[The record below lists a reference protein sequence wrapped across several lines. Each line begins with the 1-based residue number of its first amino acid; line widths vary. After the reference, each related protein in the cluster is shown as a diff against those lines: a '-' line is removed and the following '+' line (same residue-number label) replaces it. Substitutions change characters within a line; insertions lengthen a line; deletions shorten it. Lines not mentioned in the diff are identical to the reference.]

1 MTGWQFWIDR
11 GGTFTDVVAR
21 APDGRVVARKLLS
34 ENPGAYADAAVQG
47 IRDVLGLAPADPVPS
62 DAIEV
67 VKMGTTVATNALL
80 ERKGEPTLLVITR
93 GFADALRIG
102 YQARPEIFARQILLP
117 EQLYSR
123 VEEVDERVAADGTVL
138 VPPDL
143 ATLRPNLEQA
153 RAQGLRAVAIVC
165 MHGYR
170 YPAHERAIAEL
181 AREVGFAQVST
192 SHETSPLIKL
202 VGRGDTAIVDAYLSP
217 ILRRYVDRVSD
228 ALGGVR
234 LQFMQS
240 SGGLTDAALFQG
252 RDAILSGPAGG
263 IVGAREVAR
272 QAGCE
277 RIITFD
283 MGGTSTDVAH
293 YDGELERVY
302 ETQVAGVRLRAPML
316 DIHTVA
322 AGGGSICR
330 FDGQRLRVGP
340 ESAGADP
347 GPASYRRGGPLT
359 VTDCNVMLGRLQP
372 RYFPS
377 VFGPD
382 QDQPLDG
389 DRARELFVQL
399 AGEMAAAGGPERGPE
414 ALAEGFLRI
423 AVEHM
428 AQAIKTISVQRGHD
442 VARYALVCFG
452 GAGGQHACAVADV
465 LNMREVLLHPLAG
478 VLSAYGMGI
487 AEVRALREQSL
498 EQPLDAAEAAEQIR
512 ASIDGLRTAALAELA
527 AQGLEGV
534 TVEVTA
540 SVQVRYQ
547 GSDTALAVPL
557 DSVPKMAATFR
568 ERYRERFGFVLED
581 RPLVAATCVVE
592 AVAAMREETEAA
604 AEQEVF
610 TEPDPLTH
618 VEAVFAG
625 TARSVPLYRREDL
638 HRGQVVRAPAIVIEA
653 NGTVVLEPGWQA
665 EVRAGGLLLLR
676 RVEALPAHEHIGTDC
691 DPGLLEVFNS
701 RFMAIAE
708 QMGYTLQNTAHSVN
722 IKERLDFSCA
732 LFDADGG
739 LVANAPHM
747 PVHLGSM
754 SASVRA
760 VLRRFAAEMAPGD
773 VFVLNDPYEGGTHLP
788 DITVITPVFSADQRE
803 IMFHVASRGHHADI
817 GGITPGSMPAFSRRL
832 EEEGVLIEPIRLVQG
847 GVFQTRELLDR
858 LMRGPYPAR
867 NPEQNLADL
876 HAQVAANARGVAELA
891 RMVGQYGGATVQAY
905 MRHVQHNAA
914 AAVRGVI
921 PRLRPGAFRYPMDNG
936 AVICVRV
943 DVDPVRGRITV
954 DFTGTSAVRPDN
966 FNAPASIARAAVLY
980 VFRTLVDDAI
990 PLNEGCMQPLDIV
1003 MPPDCMLDPTPPAA
1017 VVAGNVE
1024 TSQVITDALF
1034 GALGELAA
1042 AQGTMNNLTFGNGD
1056 YQYYET
1062 VCGGSGAGPGFPGTD
1077 AVQTHMTNSRLTDPE
1092 VLEMRFPVRVEAFAI
1107 RRDSGGQGRFRGG
1120 DGVVRRL
1127 RFLEPMEVVILANR
1141 RRVPPFGLAGGGP
1154 GQPGRTTIERA
1165 DGRIEVLDSCDR
1177 RTVQPGDVLTLETP
1191 GGGAYGPLP
1200 SPACGRGPPIFNGR
1214 LRHHHQSQRCGTRS
1228 IRLVS

>member
-1 MTGWQFWIDR
+1 MAGWQFWIDR

-21 APDGRVVARKLLS
+21 APDGRLIARKLLS
-34 ENPGAYADAAVQG
+34 ENPEAYVDAAVQG
-47 IRDVLGLAPADPVPS
+47 IRDMLGLAPGAPVPS
-62 DAIEV
+62 GTIEV

-93 GFADALRIG
+93 GLGDALRIG
-102 YQARPEIFARQILLP
+102 YQARPEIFARQIVLP
-117 EQLYSR
+117 EQLYAR

-143 ATLRPNLEQA
+143 EDLRPRLERA
-153 RAQGLRAVAIVC
+153 RAEGLRAVAIVC

-170 YPAHERAIAEL
+170 YPEHERAIGRL
-181 AREVGFAQVST
+181 ARAAGFGQVST
-192 SHETSPLIKL
+192 SHETSALIKL
-202 VGRGDTAIVDAYLSP
+202 VGRGDTTAVDAYLSP
-217 ILRRYVDRVSD
+217 ILRRYVDRVSE
-228 ALGGVR
+228 ALGGVH

-240 SGGLTDAALFQG
+240 SGGLTDATLFQG

-263 IVGAREVAR
+263 IVGATEVAR
-272 QAGCE
+272 QAGFE

-293 YDGELERVY
+293 YGGTLERVY

-372 RYFPS
+372 GHFPA
-377 VFGPD
+377 VFGPR
-382 QDQPLDG
+382 QDQPLDS
-389 DRARELFVQL
+389 RRVRELFTAMAADMADGNGPGRSPEQL
-399 AGEMAAAGGPERGPE
+399 AE
-414 ALAEGFLRI
+414 AFLRI

-442 VARYALVCFG
+442 VSRYALVCFG
-452 GAGGQHACAVADV
+452 GAGGQHACAVADA
-465 LNMREVLLHPLAG
+465 LNMREVVLHPLAG

-498 EQPLDAAEAAEQIR
+498 EQPLDAGEAQERIR
-512 ASIDGLRTAALAELA
+512 ACTDALRSAALEELKD
-527 AQGLEGV
+527 QGLK
-534 TVEVTA
+534 TDRIRVTA
-540 SVQVRYQ
+540 SVQIRYQ
-547 GSDTALAVPL
+547 GSDTALAVPAGP
-557 DSVPKMAATFR
+557 VPEMAAAFR
-568 ERYRERFGFVLED
+568 EGYRERFGFLLED

-592 AVAAMREETEAA
+592 AVGGMREERQGAGM
-604 AEQEVF
+604 QGIF
-610 TEPDPLTH
+610 SEPEPLTR
-618 VEAVFAG
+618 VEAVFDG
-625 TARSVPLYRREDL
+625 TARPVPLYRREDL
-638 HRGQVVRAPAIVIEA
+638 HPGQVMAAPAIVIEA

-665 EVRAGGLLLLR
+665 EVRAGGVLLLR
-676 RVEALPAHEHIGTDC
+676 RVEALPARKEVGTDC

-732 LFDADGG
+732 LFDAGGG

-754 SASVRA
+754 SASVQA
-760 VLRRFAAEMAPGD
+760 VLRRFASAIAPGD

-803 IMFHVASRGHHADI
+803 ILFHVASRGHHADI
-817 GGITPGSMPAFSRRL
+817 GGITPGSMPAFSRTL
-832 EEEGVLIEPIRLVQG
+832 EEEGVLIEPMRLVQE
-847 GVFQTRELLDR
+847 GVFQTRQVLDR
-858 LMRGPYPAR
+858 LRRGPYPAR
-867 NPEQNLADL
+867 KPEQNLADL
-876 HAQVAANARGVAELA
+876 HAQVAANARGVAELG
-891 RMVGQYGGATVQAY
+891 RMVAQYGVATVQAY
-905 MRHVQHNAA
+905 MHHVQRNAA

-921 PRLRPGAFRYPMDNG
+921 PRLRPGRFRYEMDNG
-936 AVICVRV
+936 AAVCVQV
-943 DVDPVRGRITV
+943 EADAAAGRITV
-954 DFTGTSAVRPDN
+954 DFSGTSALRGDN
-966 FNAPASIARAAVLY
+966 FNAPAAIARAAVLY
-980 VFRTLVDDAI
+980 VFRTLVADAI
-990 PLNEGCMQPLDIV
+990 PLNEGCMEPLEIV
-1003 MPPDCMLDPTPPAA
+1003 MPPGCMLDPVAPAA

-1056 YQYYET
+1056 HQYYET

-1092 VLEMRFPVRVEAFAI
+1092 VLETRLPVRVETFAL
-1107 RRDSGGQGRFRGG
+1107 RRGSGGQGRFRGG
-1120 DGVVRRL
+1120 DGVIRRL
-1127 RFLEPMEVVILANR
+1127 RFLESMELVILANR
-1141 RRVPPFGLAGGGP
+1141 RRVPPFGLAGGGA
-1154 GQPGRTTIERA
+1154 GQPGRTVIERA
-1165 DGRIEVLDSCDR
+1165 DGSTEVLDSCDR
-1177 RTVQPGDVLTLETP
+1177 
-1191 GGGAYGPLP
+1191 
-1200 SPACGRGPPIFNGR
+1200 
-1214 LRHHHQSQRCGTRS
+1214 
-1228 IRLVS
+1228 

>member
-1 MTGWQFWIDR
+1 MTRWQFWIDR

-21 APDGRVVARKLLS
+21 APDGHLVARKLLS

-47 IRDVLGLAPADPVPS
+47 IRDVLGLAPAEPVPS

-80 ERKGEPTLLVITR
+80 ERKGEPMLLVITR
-93 GFADALRIG
+93 GFGDALRIG
-102 YQARPEIFARQILLP
+102 YQARPEIFARQIVLP

-123 VEEVDERVAADGTVL
+123 IEEVDERVAADGTVL

-143 ATLRPNLEQA
+143 DNLRPRLERA
-153 RAQGLRAVAIVC
+153 RAEGLRAVAIVC

-170 YPAHERAIAEL
+170 YPAHERAIAAL
-181 AREVGFAQVST
+181 ARELGFAQVST

-202 VGRGDTAIVDAYLSP
+202 VGRGDTTTVDAYLSP
-217 ILRRYVDRVSD
+217 ILRRYVGRVSD

-263 IVGAREVAR
+263 IVGATEVAR
-272 QAGCE
+272 ASGFA
-277 RIITFD
+277 RIISFD

-359 VTDCNVMLGRLQP
+359 VTDCNLMLGRLQP
-372 RYFPS
+372 KYFPA

-382 QDQPLDG
+382 QDQLLDLG
-389 DRARELFVQL
+389 RVRELFAAL
-399 AGEMAAAGGPERGPE
+399 AGEMAAAGGPGRSSEE
-414 ALAEGFLRI
+414 LAESFLRI

-452 GAGGQHACAVADV
+452 GAGGQHAGAVADA

-498 EQPLDAAEAAEQIR
+498 EQSLDAADAEDRIR
-512 ASIDGLRTAALAELA
+512 VCIDGLRVAALAELE
-527 AQGLEGV
+527 AQGLGASRV
-534 TVEVTA
+534 AVAA
-540 SVQVRYQ
+540 SVQIRYQ
-547 GSDTALAVPL
+547 GSDTALAVAL
-557 DSVPKMAATFR
+557 DSVPEMAAAFR

-592 AVAAMREETEAA
+592 AVAGMREQTETA
-604 AEQEVF
+604 AEPEIF
-610 TEPDPLTH
+610 SKPEPLAH
-618 VEAVFAG
+618 VDAVFGGAV
-625 TARSVPLYRREDL
+625 RPVPLYRREDL
-638 HRGQVVRAPAIVIEA
+638 HAGQVVPAPAIVIEA

-676 RVEALPAHEHIGTDC
+676 RVEALPARENIGTDC

-732 LFDADGG
+732 LFDAGGG

-754 SASVRA
+754 SASVQA
-760 VLRRFAAEMAPGD
+760 VLRRFGTAIAPGD

-788 DITVITPVFSADQRE
+788 DITVITPVFSADERE
-803 IMFHVASRGHHADI
+803 ILFHVASRGHHADI

-832 EEEGVLIEPIRLVQG
+832 DEEGVLIEPMRLVQG
-847 GVFQTRELLDR
+847 GAFQTREMLDR
-858 LMRGPYPAR
+858 LMRGRYPAR

-891 RMVGQYGGATVQAY
+891 RMVRQYGVDTVQAY
-905 MRHVQHNAA
+905 MRHVQNNAA

-943 DVDPVRGRITV
+943 DVDRERGRITV
-954 DFTGTSAVRPDN
+954 DFTGTSALRADN
-966 FNAPASIARAAVLY
+966 FNAPAAIARAAVLY

-990 PLNEGCMQPLDIV
+990 PLNEGCMEPVDIV
-1003 MPPDCMLDPTPPAA
+1003 MPPGCMLDPSPPAA

-1092 VLEMRFPVRVEAFAI
+1092 VLETRFPVRVEAFAL
-1107 RRDSGGQGRFRGG
+1107 RRGSGGQGRFRGG
-1120 DGVVRRL
+1120 DGVIRRL
-1127 RFLEPMEVVILANR
+1127 RFLESMEVVILANR
-1141 RRVPPFGLAGGGP
+1141 RRVPPFGLAGGGA
-1154 GQPGRTTIERA
+1154 GQPGRTVIERA
-1165 DGRIEVLDSCDR
+1165 DGSVEVLDSCDR
-1177 RTVQPGDVLTLETP
+1177 RTVQPGDALRLETP
-1191 GGGAYGPLP
+1191 GGGAYG
-1200 SPACGRGPPIFNGR
+1200 R
-1214 LRHHHQSQRCGTRS
+1214 
-1228 IRLVS
+1228 